1 MDYYPKMSRLLW
13 ITIQKSHDLV
23 KTNEIVISKISKFV
37 LPKSRNSAAIP
48 GQRIE
53 DIDRDK

>member
-37 LPKSRNSAAIP
+37 LPKSRNSAA
-48 GQRIE
+48 GG
-53 DIDRDK
+53 KTYKAVF

>member
-1 MDYYPKMSRLLW
+1 MSIMDYYPKMSRLLW

-37 LPKSRNSAAIP
+37 LPKSRNSAA
-48 GQRIE
+48 GG
-53 DIDRDK
+53 KTYKAVF